1 MYVIVDISG
10 KQFRAEEGQ
19 ELKVPHQKEKPGK
32 KVFFERVLLV
42 DNGKGVAV
50 GQPIVTGS
58 KVEATILEHGR
69 GKKVPVF
76 KKKRRKGYKV
86 KNTHRQEFTLIR
98 VDNIK
103 TNSSKKKTTKKK
115 AKNEAKGD

>member
-1 MYVIVDISG
+1 MIVDISG

-69 GKKVPVF
+69 
-76 KKKRRKGYKV
+76 
-86 KNTHRQEFTLIR
+86 EFTLIR

-103 TNSSKKKTTKKK
+103 TKSSKKNPTKKK
-115 AKNEAKGD
+115 AKNETKGD